1 MSWLLDTDICIYV
14 LRGHPTVR
22 AHFEEQTRNGIAVS
36 VITLAELRY
45 GAACST
51 RVEENQRV
59 ISNWLESV
67 AVLDVTPAVA
77 QVYADSKAA
86 LRKQGNLIE
95 DFDLLIGATA
105 ITHDLTLITNNFSH
119 FERIP
124 RIMLDRWL

>member
-1 MSWLLDTDICIYV
+1 M
-14 LRGHPTVR
+14 
-22 AHFEEQTRNGIAVS
+22 
-36 VITLAELRY
+36 
-45 GAACST
+45 
-51 RVEENQRV
+51 EENQRV

-77 QVYADSKAA
+77 RVYAESKAA

-105 ITHDLTLITNNFSH
+105 IAYNLTLITNNVSH

-124 RIMLDRWL
+124 DIMLDRWL

>member
-1 MSWLLDTDICIYV
+1 MSCLLDTDICIYV
-14 LRGHPTVR
+14 LRGHPVVR
-22 AHFEEQTRNGIAVS
+22 AHFEEQIHNGIVVS

-45 GAACST
+45 GAACSAK
-51 RVEENQRV
+51 VDENQQV
-59 ISNWLESV
+59 INNWLESV

-77 QVYADSKAA
+77 QVYAASKAA

-105 ITHDLTLITNNFSH
+105 ITHDLTLITNNVSH

-124 RIMLDRWL
+124 GIMLDRWI